1 MGRNLF
7 LCLFHL
13 RGWFPSFLG
22 WEPLT
27 TKIPLPR
34 LLFSLALYLGLV
46 RTLCLNRAH
55 VDNPRSSPHHE
66 ILNLITCA
74 WSFLSCNIT
83 YSIFWELAHGHLGR
97 DGGREHHSGS
107 HRLPQGL
114 NAVVQVRHKYRARS
128 FNNIGFFPGF
138 FPSDS
143 LLHCCSP
150 LLRGWLPTQS
160 THPPSSSASL
170 FSSSNKKFKK
180 N

>member
-1 MGRNLF
+1 MSTSVRVAVEACAWLHQAPTRPGPAVSSRVAGRK
-7 LCLFHL
+7 
-13 RGWFPSFLG
+13 RQPLG

-34 LLFSLALYLGLV
+34 LLFSHALYLGLV

-83 YSIFWELAHGHLGR
+83 YSIFWGLAHGHLGR

-150 LLRGWLPTQS
+150 LLRG
-160 THPPSSSASL
+160 
-170 FSSSNKKFKK
+170 
-180 N
+180 